1 MKDWNDDVLLL
12 KRVNEKRETKIGYD
26 DLRKEKGQFKEE
38 KISYEKDRMIEKQEE
53 KKKEAGKKIKM

>member
-38 KISYEKDRMIEKQEE
+38 KISYEKDRMIE
-53 KKKEAGKKIKM
+53 ILTLILVFSPLNNIL

>member
-1 MKDWNDDVLLL
+1 MIMNDDVLLL